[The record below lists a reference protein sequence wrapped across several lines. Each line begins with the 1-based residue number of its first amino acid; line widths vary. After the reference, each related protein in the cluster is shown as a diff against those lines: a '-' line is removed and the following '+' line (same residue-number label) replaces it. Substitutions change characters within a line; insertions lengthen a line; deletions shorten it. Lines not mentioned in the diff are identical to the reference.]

1 MEHRDLAIGTMRSLA
16 GAWHDPARSGR
27 TYCLPPGAALPDDA
41 ALDDSLAEVMRD
53 SGTGV
58 VLFRSADE
66 THAVLP
72 PFPVETAAALDGWDA
87 DPLLALLDRHRTILV
102 LLLRLSGFA
111 IGVFEGERLAQSKTG
126 SRFVKGRHKKGGS
139 SSGRFARRREGQA
152 RALMDKAA
160 ETFQEQAEAYGGDF
174 DHLLLGG
181 DRLTLLSFQ
190 KRCPY
195 AQGLEGIRL
204 PRILNVGD
212 PKLETLRTLPRLIYT
227 SRVISTGQQWPLTS

>member
-1 MEHRDLAIGTMRSLA
+1 MRSLA

-27 TYCLPPGAALPDDA
+27 TYCLPPGAAPPADA
-41 ALDDSLAEVMRD
+41 ALDNPLAAAVRD
-53 SGTGV
+53 SGTGAI
-58 VLFRSADE
+58 LFRSADE

-72 PFPVETAAALDGWDA
+72 PFPVETAATIEGWGA
-87 DPLLALLDRHRTILV
+87 GPLLALLDRPRTVLV
-102 LLLRLSGFA
+102 LLLRLSGYA

-126 SRFVKGRHKKGGS
+126 SRFVKARHKKGGS

-160 ETFQEQAEAYGGDF
+160 ETFQQQAEAYEGAF
-174 DHLLLGG
+174 DHLLFGG
-181 DRLTLLSFQ
+181 DRLTLLAFQ

-195 AQGLEGIRL
+195 LERLESIRL
-204 PRILNVGD
+204 PRILNVDD

-227 SRVISTGQQWPLTS
+227 SRVITS

>member
-1 MEHRDLAIGTMRSLA
+1 MEHRDIAIGPMRSLA

-27 TYCLPPGAALPDDA
+27 TYCLPPGTGPPADA
-41 ALDDSLAEVMRD
+41 ALDDPLAVAVRD
-53 SGTGV
+53 SGTGAI
-58 VLFRSADE
+58 LFRSADE
-66 THAVLP
+66 SHAVLP
-72 PFPVETAAALDGWDA
+72 PFPVETAATIEGWDA
-87 DPLLALLDRHRTILV
+87 GPLLALLDRPRTVLV
-102 LLLRLSGFA
+102 LLLRLSGYA

-126 SRFVKGRHKKGGS
+126 SRFVKARHKKGGS

-160 ETFQEQAEAYGGDF
+160 DTFQQQAEAYDGAF

-181 DRLTLLSFQ
+181 DRLTLLAFQ

-195 AQGLEGIRL
+195 LERLESIRL
-204 PRILNVGD
+204 PRILNVDD

-227 SRVISTGQQWPLTS
+227 SRVITSVP

>member
-1 MEHRDLAIGTMRSLA
+1 MEQRDIAIGPMRSLA

-27 TYCLPPGAALPDDA
+27 TYCLPPGAAPPADA
-41 ALDDSLAEVMRD
+41 ALDDPLAAAVRD
-53 SGTGV
+53 SGTGAI
-58 VLFRSADE
+58 LFRSADE

-72 PFPVETAAALDGWDA
+72 PFPVETAATIEGWDA
-87 DPLLALLDRHRTILV
+87 GPLLALLDRPRTVLV
-102 LLLRLSGFA
+102 LLLRLSGYA

-126 SRFVKGRHKKGGS
+126 SRFVKARHKKGGS

-160 ETFQEQAEAYGGDF
+160 ETFQQQAEAYEGAF

-181 DRLTLLSFQ
+181 DRLTLLAFQ

-195 AQGLEGIRL
+195 LERLEGIRL
-204 PRILNVGD
+204 PRILNVDD
-212 PKLETLRTLPRLIYT
+212 PKLETLRSLPRLIYT
-227 SRVISTGQQWPLTS
+227 SRVITSGP